1 MTPPENIWLEAIADK
16 LKWTSHHFDILDK
29 AVTEYVDPKN
39 ITFLAKRYDE
49 AKKIAWGNFE
59 SKIGGAAT
67 TVISHMFGDVLQSA
81 NSCLDYLVCEL
92 YRRHNPGKEAKP
104 SHKFPVVASHGAF
117 NDEIG
122 NDALYGIPFEAV
134 AVIEGLQP
142 YEGRTDPVPAQL
154 MALRTLTNTHKHRKL
169 HISVLTASPAPSDPS
184 ALFEQN
190 GELFARIGD
199 LPKATHFKAEIGPF
213 PVTENEEVHMENKYA
228 AVVVLEES
236 EFRGELI
243 TLWAERFCQAVTE
256 SCNRLRPFL
265 E

>member
-1 MTPPENIWLEAIADK
+1 MGIEEVHDK

-39 ITFLAKRYDE
+39 IWFSAKRYNE
-49 AKKIAWGNFE
+49 AKTMAWGNFE
-59 SKIGGAAT
+59 SKIDGAAP

-104 SHKFPVVASHGAF
+104 SHKFPIVANHGAF
-117 NDEIG
+117 NNEIG

-184 ALFEQN
+184 ALFEQD
-190 GELFARIGD
+190 GELFVMAKD
-199 LPKATHFKAEIGPF
+199 LPKAAHFKAEIGPF
-213 PVTENEEVHMENKYA
+213 PVTQNGEVNVDSKYA
-228 AVVVLEES
+228 PVVVLEES
-236 EFRGELI
+236 GYRGVLI
-243 TLWAERFCQAVTE
+243 TLVAEGLCQAVANA
-256 SCNRLRPFL
+256 CKRLIPFF